1 MENAV
6 KTQNKYQVSIDL
18 LNDAVGKEIATS
30 LQYMYFHTHF
40 EDDRYQYL
48 SKIMRE
54 ISIAEMRHIEEFSD
68 RILFLQGDVD
78 MNASFRTRQVTDVKD
93 MLRLALQLEQSTIDS
108 YNEASRIASE
118 HKDAVT
124 HKMFQ
129 DIIAEEEQH
138 LDTFRT
144 ELQNVLDYGEEY
156 LALQSA
162 AGSKH
167 AAKSFGHP
175 GDGTADA
182 FRAGFRFLI
191 VYAFLPSAAR
201 EVPASAGIF
210 RACGRP
216 IRRCALCV
224 GDKERENGCH
234 VAYFPIFVL

>member
-1 MENAV
+1 METAV

-68 RILFLQGDVD
+68 RIMFLQGDVD
-78 MNASFRTRQVTDVKD
+78 MNASFRTKQVTDVKE
-93 MLRLALQLEQSTIDS
+93 MLRL
-108 YNEASRIASE
+108 RIAAE

-129 DIIAEEEQH
+129 DIIVEEEEH

-144 ELQNVLDYGEEY
+144 ELQHMLDYGEEY

-167 AAKSFGHP
+167 TAKSFKHTD
-175 GDGTADA
+175 DG
-182 FRAGFRFLI
+182 
-191 VYAFLPSAAR
+191 
-201 EVPASAGIF
+201 E
-210 RACGRP
+210 
-216 IRRCALCV
+216 
-224 GDKERENGCH
+224 
-234 VAYFPIFVL
+234 

>member
-1 MENAV
+1 MESAT
-6 KTQNKYQVSIDL
+6 KTQAKNKYQVSIDL

-78 MNASFRTRQVTDVKD
+78 MNASFRTRQVTDVKE
-93 MLRLALQLEQSTIDS
+93 MLRMATE
-108 YNEASRIASE
+108 N
-118 HKDAVT
+118 KDAVT

-129 DIIAEEEQH
+129 DIIGEEEQH

-144 ELQNVLDYGEEY
+144 ELQNLIDYGEKY

-167 AAKSFGHP
+167 TSKSFNHSG
-175 GDGTADA
+175 GG
-182 FRAGFRFLI
+182 
-191 VYAFLPSAAR
+191 
-201 EVPASAGIF
+201 E
-210 RACGRP
+210 
-216 IRRCALCV
+216 
-224 GDKERENGCH
+224 
-234 VAYFPIFVL
+234 

>member
-93 MLRLALQLEQSTIDS
+93 MLRLALQLEQSTIVKERGTVYFKVSPQQGPQTLPGRALPRQRGFCQEVDRL
-108 YNEASRIASE
+108 APA
-118 HKDAVT
+118 AVT
-124 HKMFQ
+124 KW
-129 DIIAEEEQH
+129 IW
-138 LDTFRT
+138 
-144 ELQNVLDYGEEY
+144 
-156 LALQSA
+156 
-162 AGSKH
+162 AGWSGWGGGQG
-167 AAKSFGHP
+167 S
-175 GDGTADA
+175 
-182 FRAGFRFLI
+182 
-191 VYAFLPSAAR
+191 
-201 EVPASAGIF
+201 
-210 RACGRP
+210 
-216 IRRCALCV
+216 
-224 GDKERENGCH
+224 
-234 VAYFPIFVL
+234 

>member
-1 MENAV
+1 MESAT
-6 KTQNKYQVSIDL
+6 KTQAKNKYQVSIDL

-78 MNASFRTRQVTDVKD
+78 MNASFRTRQVTDVKE
-93 MLRLALQLEQSTIDS
+93 ML
-108 YNEASRIASE
+108 RIASE
-118 HKDAVT
+118 NKDAVT

-129 DIIAEEEQH
+129 DIIGEEEQH

-144 ELQNVLDYGEEY
+144 ELQNLIDYGEKY

-167 AAKSFGHP
+167 TSKSFNHSG
-175 GDGTADA
+175 GG
-182 FRAGFRFLI
+182 
-191 VYAFLPSAAR
+191 
-201 EVPASAGIF
+201 E
-210 RACGRP
+210 
-216 IRRCALCV
+216 
-224 GDKERENGCH
+224 
-234 VAYFPIFVL
+234 

>member
-1 MENAV
+1 MESAT
-6 KTQNKYQVSIDL
+6 KTQAKNKYQVSIDL

-78 MNASFRTRQVTDVKD
+78 MNASFRTRQVTDVKE
-93 MLRLALQLEQSTIDS
+93 MLRMAMQLEQSTSDS

-118 HKDAVT
+118 NKDAVT

-129 DIIAEEEQH
+129 DIIVEEEQH

-144 ELQNVLDYGEEY
+144 ELQNLIDYGEEY

-167 AAKSFGHP
+167 TSKSFNHSG
-175 GDGTADA
+175 GG
-182 FRAGFRFLI
+182 
-191 VYAFLPSAAR
+191 
-201 EVPASAGIF
+201 E
-210 RACGRP
+210 
-216 IRRCALCV
+216 
-224 GDKERENGCH
+224 
-234 VAYFPIFVL
+234 

>member
-1 MENAV
+1 MESAT
-6 KTQNKYQVSIDL
+6 KTQAKNKYQVSIDL

-30 LQYMYFHTHF
+30 LQYMYFHTYF

-78 MNASFRTRQVTDVKD
+78 MNASFRTRQVTDVKE
-93 MLRLALQLEQSTIDS
+93 MLRMAMQLEQSTIDS

-118 HKDAVT
+118 NKDAVT

-129 DIIAEEEQH
+129 DIIVEEEQH

-144 ELQNVLDYGEEY
+144 ELQNLIDYGEEY

-167 AAKSFGHP
+167 TSKSFNHSG
-175 GDGTADA
+175 GG
-182 FRAGFRFLI
+182 
-191 VYAFLPSAAR
+191 
-201 EVPASAGIF
+201 E
-210 RACGRP
+210 
-216 IRRCALCV
+216 
-224 GDKERENGCH
+224 
-234 VAYFPIFVL
+234 

>member
-1 MENAV
+1 MESAT
-6 KTQNKYQVSIDL
+6 KTQAKNKYQVSIDL

-54 ISIAEMRHIEEFSD
+54 VSIAEMRHIEEFSD

-78 MNASFRTRQVTDVKD
+78 MNASFRTRQVTDVRE
-93 MLRLALQLEQSTIDS
+93 MLRLALQLEQSTIDT

-118 HKDAVT
+118 QRDAVT

-129 DIIAEEEQH
+129 DIIVEEENH

-144 ELQNVLDYGEEY
+144 ELQNLEEYGEEY
-156 LALQSA
+156 LALQSV

-167 AAKSFGHP
+167 AAKSLKHEDEG
-175 GDGTADA
+175 
-182 FRAGFRFLI
+182 
-191 VYAFLPSAAR
+191 
-201 EVPASAGIF
+201 E
-210 RACGRP
+210 
-216 IRRCALCV
+216 
-224 GDKERENGCH
+224 
-234 VAYFPIFVL
+234 

>member
-1 MENAV
+1 MESAT
-6 KTQNKYQVSIDL
+6 KTQAKNKYQVSIDL

-78 MNASFRTRQVTDVKD
+78 MNASFRTRQVTDVKE
-93 MLRLALQLEQSTIDS
+93 MLRMAMQLEQSTIDS

-118 HKDAVT
+118 NKDAVT

-129 DIIAEEEQH
+129 DIIVEEEQH

-144 ELQNVLDYGEEY
+144 ELQNLIDYGEEY

-162 AGSKH
+162 ASSKH
-167 AAKSFGHP
+167 TSKSFNHSG
-175 GDGTADA
+175 GG
-182 FRAGFRFLI
+182 
-191 VYAFLPSAAR
+191 
-201 EVPASAGIF
+201 E
-210 RACGRP
+210 
-216 IRRCALCV
+216 
-224 GDKERENGCH
+224 
-234 VAYFPIFVL
+234 

>member
-93 MLRLALQLEQSTIDS
+93 MLRLALQLEQIPTTRLRALLPSTRTPS
-108 YNEASRIASE
+108 RTRCFRTSSPRRSSTSTPSVPNCKTYSTTARSTSRCNPPREASMPPRASDTPATENSSVLPDRYRGCLPGRIPFFNRICVS
-118 HKDAVT
+118 
-124 HKMFQ
+124 
-129 DIIAEEEQH
+129 
-138 LDTFRT
+138 
-144 ELQNVLDYGEEY
+144 
-156 LALQSA
+156 
-162 AGSKH
+162 
-167 AAKSFGHP
+167 
-175 GDGTADA
+175 
-182 FRAGFRFLI
+182 
-191 VYAFLPSAAR
+191 
-201 EVPASAGIF
+201 
-210 RACGRP
+210 
-216 IRRCALCV
+216 ALCGTGSPRFG
-224 GDKERENGCH
+224 GD
-234 VAYFPIFVL
+234 FPCLRAADPPMRPLRRR

>member
-1 MENAV
+1 MESAT
-6 KTQNKYQVSIDL
+6 KTQAKNKYQVSIDL

-78 MNASFRTRQVTDVKD
+78 MNASFRTRQVTDVKE
-93 MLRLALQLEQSTIDS
+93 MLRMAMQLEQSTIDS

-118 HKDAVT
+118 NKDAVT

-129 DIIAEEEQH
+129 DIIVEEEQH

-144 ELQNVLDYGEEY
+144 ALQNLIDYGEEY

-167 AAKSFGHP
+167 TSKSFNHSG
-175 GDGTADA
+175 GG
-182 FRAGFRFLI
+182 
-191 VYAFLPSAAR
+191 
-201 EVPASAGIF
+201 E
-210 RACGRP
+210 
-216 IRRCALCV
+216 
-224 GDKERENGCH
+224 
-234 VAYFPIFVL
+234 

>member
-1 MENAV
+1 MESAT
-6 KTQNKYQVSIDL
+6 KTQAKNKYQVSIDL

-54 ISIAEMRHIEEFSD
+54 ISIAAMRHIEEFSD

-78 MNASFRTRQVTDVKD
+78 MNASFRTRQVTDVKE
-93 MLRLALQLEQSTIDS
+93 MLRMAMQLEQSTIDS

-118 HKDAVT
+118 NKDAVT

-129 DIIAEEEQH
+129 DIIVEEEQH

-144 ELQNVLDYGEEY
+144 ELQNQIDYGAEY

-167 AAKSFGHP
+167 TSKSFNHSG
-175 GDGTADA
+175 GG
-182 FRAGFRFLI
+182 
-191 VYAFLPSAAR
+191 
-201 EVPASAGIF
+201 E
-210 RACGRP
+210 
-216 IRRCALCV
+216 
-224 GDKERENGCH
+224 
-234 VAYFPIFVL
+234 

>member
-1 MENAV
+1 MESAT
-6 KTQNKYQVSIDL
+6 KTQAKNKYQVSIDL

-40 EDDRYQYL
+40 EYDRYQYL

-78 MNASFRTRQVTDVKD
+78 MNASFRTRQVTDVKE
-93 MLRLALQLEQSTIDS
+93 MLRMAMQLEQSTIDS

-118 HKDAVT
+118 NKDAVT

-129 DIIAEEEQH
+129 DIIVEEEQH

-144 ELQNVLDYGEEY
+144 ELQNLIDYGEEY

-167 AAKSFGHP
+167 TSKSFNHSG
-175 GDGTADA
+175 GG
-182 FRAGFRFLI
+182 
-191 VYAFLPSAAR
+191 
-201 EVPASAGIF
+201 E
-210 RACGRP
+210 
-216 IRRCALCV
+216 
-224 GDKERENGCH
+224 
-234 VAYFPIFVL
+234 

>member
-1 MENAV
+1 MESAT
-6 KTQNKYQVSIDL
+6 KTQAKNKYQVSIDL

-78 MNASFRTRQVTDVKD
+78 MNASFRTRQVTDVKE
-93 MLRLALQLEQSTIDS
+93 MLRMAMQLEQSTIYS

-118 HKDAVT
+118 NKDAVT

-129 DIIAEEEQH
+129 DIIVEEEQH

-144 ELQNVLDYGEEY
+144 ELQNLIDYGEEY

-167 AAKSFGHP
+167 TSKSFNHSG
-175 GDGTADA
+175 GG
-182 FRAGFRFLI
+182 
-191 VYAFLPSAAR
+191 
-201 EVPASAGIF
+201 E
-210 RACGRP
+210 
-216 IRRCALCV
+216 
-224 GDKERENGCH
+224 
-234 VAYFPIFVL
+234 

>member
-1 MENAV
+1 MESAT
-6 KTQNKYQVSIDL
+6 KTQAKNKYQVSIDL

-30 LQYMYFHTHF
+30 FQSMYFHTHF

-78 MNASFRTRQVTDVKD
+78 MNASFRTRQVTDVKE
-93 MLRLALQLEQSTIDS
+93 MLRMAMQLEQSTIDS

-118 HKDAVT
+118 NKDAVT

-129 DIIAEEEQH
+129 DIIVEEEQH

-144 ELQNVLDYGEEY
+144 ELQNLIDYGEEY

-167 AAKSFGHP
+167 TSKSFNHSG
-175 GDGTADA
+175 GG
-182 FRAGFRFLI
+182 
-191 VYAFLPSAAR
+191 
-201 EVPASAGIF
+201 E
-210 RACGRP
+210 
-216 IRRCALCV
+216 
-224 GDKERENGCH
+224 
-234 VAYFPIFVL
+234 